1 MMEEEKT
8 IVIEPSPEKQSVLP
22 PREEKKKGKGCFGC
36 LLGCFAVAVIA
47 LILGVTALWSLN
59 GKISVFAGNLQKID
73 REDPEEEFGDERS
86 GNEGKIAV
94 IDVCGIILNENG
106 GYSENADSTLICR
119 QLKKAEKDPDVRA
132 VILNLNTPGGEVTA
146 ADDIHM
152 AVQQLKK
159 SKPVVALMN
168 SMAASGGYYAAVA
181 CDWIVA
187 SRLTMTG
194 SIGVIIST
202 YNYRGLLDKI
212 GVQSEVYKSGK
223 MKDMLN
229 GARPRTPEEIAL
241 VQSLVDECYGEFVRL
256 VSAGRKIPVEKIR
269 TTEIGDG
276 RILHGSRALKLGLID
291 EIGRMPEAVAKAE
304 KLAGCDPGSLKVV
317 RYKRNNSF
325 LNFLFGAEANAPKA
339 LRLSLPGLTEP
350 RLPRGCLYFLPQ
362 DFLQ

>member
-1 MMEEEKT
+1 MEEET
-8 IVIEPSPEKQSVLP
+8 IVIEPSPEKTQIFAQV
-22 PREEKKKGKGCFGC
+22 KKKRSGCFGC
-36 LLGCFAVAVIA
+36 LLGCLAIFVVL
-47 LILGVTALWSLN
+47 LILLLAAVWALN
-59 GKISVFAGNLQKID
+59 GKISVFTEQLKNNDQ
-73 REDPEEEFGDERS
+73 EDSEEVVTGKS
-86 GNEGKIAV
+86 SPQGKIAV
-94 IDVCGIILNENG
+94 IDVHGIILNENG

-119 QLKKAEKDPDVRA
+119 HLKKAEKDPDVRA

-146 ADDIHM
+146 SDDIHSAIM
-152 AVQQLKK
+152 RVKK
-159 SKPVVALMN
+159 TKPVVALMN

-202 YNYRGLLDKI
+202 YNYKGLLDKV

-241 VQSLVDECYGEFVRL
+241 VQSLVDDCYSEFVRL
-256 VSAGRKIPVEKIR
+256 VSAGRRIPVEKIR

-276 RILHGSRALKLGLID
+276 RIFHGSKALQLGLVD
-291 EIGRMPEAVAKAE
+291 ELGRMPEAIAKAE
-304 KLAGCDPGSLKVV
+304 KLAKCPSGSLKIV

-339 LRLSLPGLTEP
+339 LRLRVPGLVEP
-350 RLPRGCLYFLPQ
+350 QLPRGCLYFLPQ
-362 DFLQ
+362 DYLQ

>member
-1 MMEEEKT
+1 MEQEP
-8 IVIEPSPEKQSVLP
+8 IVIEPSPEKTQVFP
-22 PREEKKKGKGCFGC
+22 QVQKKRSGCFGC
-36 LLGCFAVAVIA
+36 LFGCFAVFAVLLLLLLAAVWTFNGSIT
-47 LILGVTALWSLN
+47 VWSERLKSN
-59 GKISVFAGNLQKID
+59 DTEDEDEFVVD
-73 REDPEEEFGDERS
+73 RQMTQ
-86 GNEGKIAV
+86 GKIAV
-94 IDVCGIILNENG
+94 IDVCGVILNENG
-106 GYSENADSTLICR
+106 GYSENADSALICR
-119 QLKKAEKDPDVRA
+119 QLKKAEKDSEVRA

-146 ADDIHM
+146 SDDIHA
-152 AVQQLKK
+152 AVMQVRK

-202 YNYRGLLDKI
+202 YNYKALLDKV

-241 VQSLVDECYGEFVRL
+241 VQSLVDECYSEFVRL
-256 VSAGRKIPVEKIR
+256 VAAGRRIPAEKIR

-276 RILHGSRALKLGLID
+276 RIFHGSKALKLGLVD
-291 EIGRMPEAVAKAE
+291 ELGRMPEAVAKAE
-304 KLAGCDPGSLKVV
+304 KLAGCQSGSLKVV

-325 LNFLFGAEANAPKA
+325 FNFLFGTEANAHKA
-339 LRLSLPGLTEP
+339 LRLSVPGLTEP

-362 DFLQ
+362 DYLQ

>member
-1 MMEEEKT
+1 MQEET
-8 IVIEPSPEKQSVLP
+8 IVIEPTPEKQTIP
-22 PREEKKKGKGCFGC
+22 QEKKKGKGCFGC
-36 LLGCFAVAVIA
+36 LLGCFAIVVVVV
-47 LILGVTALWSLN
+47 LLGLAAIWSLN
-59 GKISVFAGNLQKID
+59 GKLTVFTGNLQKID
-73 REDPEEEFGDERS
+73 REDLEEEFDGTS
-86 GNEGKIAV
+86 KSNGKIAV
-94 IDVCGIILNENG
+94 IDVFGIILNENG

-119 QLKKAEKDPDVRA
+119 QLRKAEKDPDVRA

-146 ADDIHM
+146 SDDIHM
-152 AVQQLKK
+152 AVQKVKK
-159 SKPVVALMN
+159 VKPVVALMN

-181 CDWIVA
+181 SDWIVA

-202 YNYRGLLDKI
+202 YNYKGLLDKI

-229 GARPRTPEEIAL
+229 GARPRTPEEVAL
-241 VQSLVDECYGEFVRL
+241 VQGLVDECYGEFIRL
-256 VSAGRKIPVEKIR
+256 VSAGRRIPVEKIR

-276 RILHGSRALKLGLID
+276 RIFHGSKALQLGLID

-304 KLAGCDPGSLKVV
+304 KLAGCEPGSLKVV

-325 LNFLFGAEANAPKA
+325 LHFLFGAESNAPKA
-339 LRLSLPGLTEP
+339 LRLCIPGLSEP

-362 DFLQ
+362 DYLQ